1 MEKETLILYW
11 FLCYHQYCRVTP
23 VIKQIKLVLMNFK
36 ITVFVM
42 TTNHDKSFYFSQK
55 CLSYTKAKLNF
66 SCPFIRL
73 GSLLFFLM
81 QQTCIFK
88 IQNPC
93 FTWDF
98 FFYVD
103 LIFVAYVTNN
113 FTIYFEFYTSL
124 MISMNVQCFKT
135 CFCFVWKL
143 IT

>member
-93 FTWDF
+93 FTCDF
-98 FFYVD
+98 FLCRFNICGICNKQFYNLLRVLYQFND
-103 LIFVAYVTNN
+103 INECAMF
-113 FTIYFEFYTSL
+113 
-124 MISMNVQCFKT
+124 
-135 CFCFVWKL
+135 
-143 IT
+143 